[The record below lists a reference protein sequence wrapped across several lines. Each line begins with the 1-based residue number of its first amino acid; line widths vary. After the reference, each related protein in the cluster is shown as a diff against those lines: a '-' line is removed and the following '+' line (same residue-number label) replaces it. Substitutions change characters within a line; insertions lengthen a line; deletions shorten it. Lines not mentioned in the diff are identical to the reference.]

1 MSVSTTII
9 TAIIISFAV
18 SVILCPIII
27 PLLKKMKFGQY
38 IREEGPKSHQSKAGT
53 PTMGG
58 MIILA
63 SVIVTSLIFII
74 VCKETRIVPVLFMV
88 IGFGLIG
95 FTDDYIKVVKKRNLG
110 LTEIQKIIAQLV
122 VTAVFCFYI
131 LEYSGLG
138 TKTIIPFTH
147 GMEVTMPTWLF
158 IPFLFIAVL
167 GTVNGANLTDGLD
180 GLATSVTVII
190 AVFFTA
196 VAIGTGLE
204 PITAAFV
211 GALLGFF
218 LYNVYPARV
227 FMGDT
232 GSLALG
238 GFVAA
243 TAYMMKMPLF
253 ILIVAFIYL
262 MEIVTVMMQV
272 TYFKITKKIYGQG
285 RRIFKM
291 TPIHHHF
298 EKCGYMETQIVAAF
312 TVITAVLC
320 LLGYV
325 AL

>member
-1 MSVSTTII
+1 MG
-9 TAIIISFAV
+9 F
-18 SVILCPIII
+18 
-27 PLLKKMKFGQY
+27 LLF
-38 IREEGPKSHQSKAGT
+38 
-53 PTMGG
+53 
-58 MIILA
+58 
-63 SVIVTSLIFII
+63 
-74 VCKETRIVPVLFMV
+74 
-88 IGFGLIG
+88 
-95 FTDDYIKVVKKRNLG
+95 
-110 LTEIQKIIAQLV
+110 
-122 VTAVFCFYI
+122 
-131 LEYSGLG
+131 
-138 TKTIIPFTH
+138 
-147 GMEVTMPTWLF
+147 
-158 IPFLFIAVL
+158 
-167 GTVNGANLTDGLD
+167 
-180 GLATSVTVII
+180 
-190 AVFFTA
+190 
-196 VAIGTGLE
+196 
-204 PITAAFV
+204 
-211 GALLGFF
+211 
-218 LYNVYPARV
+218 NVYPARV